1 MTGKLAGGGV
11 DKPGQSA
18 APGALCTRSD
28 RHALSSSMGHDL
40 LERLSSPCRK
50 NKLSSVEPAKCQPG
64 WGLLPNATGCQ
75 PQPTYKAQLR
85 RSLKCSPST
94 VAAMARLAAARP
106 WPLGLDQWVHGRPVP
121 GQFYKAWLGND
132 SEALKPCNQME
143 KSNGSCHPP
152 FRCDRQVGI
161 HFVWPNP
168 LANRFTN
175 IQLHP
180 SFWGGGLL
188 PPLLAPAGACKGPG
202 ATACPPG
209 PGSALSSVG
218 REAAI
223 LFDKTHTVATDIK
236 LVPTTMIANLV
247 IASFNDTRALRYAR
261 FLRHRCGMTHFA

>member
-132 SEALKPCNQME
+132 SEALKPCNQMVRMVPVI
-143 KSNGSCHPP
+143 PP
-152 FRCDRQVGI
+152 
-161 HFVWPNP
+161 
-168 LANRFTN
+168 
-175 IQLHP
+175 
-180 SFWGGGLL
+180 S
-188 PPLLAPAGACKGPG
+188 
-202 ATACPPG
+202 
-209 PGSALSSVG
+209 
-218 REAAI
+218 
-223 LFDKTHTVATDIK
+223 VATGR
-236 LVPTTMIANLV
+236 LASTSSGQTRWQTASPTYSSTQAFGAAACCRHYSPPPEL
-247 IASFNDTRALRYAR
+247 ARALGRQRAR
-261 FLRHRCGMTHFA
+261 LALAAP